1 MMAKTG
7 QVTDDGEDGWVTD
20 DDDDDDSTGAD
31 DSY

>member
-1 MMAKTG
+1 MTAKTRR
-7 QVTDDGEDGWVTD
+7 VTDDGEDGRVTD